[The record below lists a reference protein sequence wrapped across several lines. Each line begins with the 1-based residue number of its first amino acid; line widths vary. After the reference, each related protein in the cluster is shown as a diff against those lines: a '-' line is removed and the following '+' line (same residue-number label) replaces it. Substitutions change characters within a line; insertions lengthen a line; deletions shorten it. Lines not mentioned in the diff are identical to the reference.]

1 MDKNMM
7 EKIKLLKRELFMDG
21 FDTIENFIGYK
32 LNEDEDDDVI
42 ERRVDI
48 AIDSMSEDELNI
60 WFEKYD
66 IILAPA
72 APTTAPLLGSSLQDP
87 IKMYLSDIYTIS
99 ANLAGIP
106 GLSIPCGKDNK
117 GLPIGMQLLGGCF
130 QEKTL
135 LRAGFAYEK
144 AREEEA

>member
-21 FDTIENFIGYK
+21 FDTIENFVGYK
-32 LNEDEDDDVI
+32 LNEDEDDAVI

-66 IILAPA
+66 II
-72 APTTAPLLGSSLQDP
+72 
-87 IKMYLSDIYTIS
+87 
-99 ANLAGIP
+99 
-106 GLSIPCGKDNK
+106 
-117 GLPIGMQLLGGCF
+117 
-130 QEKTL
+130 
-135 LRAGFAYEK
+135 
-144 AREEEA
+144 

>member
-21 FDTIENFIGYK
+21 FDTIENFVGYK

-60 WFEKYD
+60 WFVKYN
-66 IILAPA
+66 IV
-72 APTTAPLLGSSLQDP
+72 
-87 IKMYLSDIYTIS
+87 
-99 ANLAGIP
+99 
-106 GLSIPCGKDNK
+106 
-117 GLPIGMQLLGGCF
+117 
-130 QEKTL
+130 
-135 LRAGFAYEK
+135 
-144 AREEEA
+144 

>member
-21 FDTIENFIGYK
+21 FDTIENFVGYK

-48 AIDSMSEDELNI
+48 AIDSTSEDELNI

-66 IILAPA
+66 II
-72 APTTAPLLGSSLQDP
+72 
-87 IKMYLSDIYTIS
+87 
-99 ANLAGIP
+99 
-106 GLSIPCGKDNK
+106 
-117 GLPIGMQLLGGCF
+117 
-130 QEKTL
+130 
-135 LRAGFAYEK
+135 
-144 AREEEA
+144 

>member
-21 FDTIENFIGYK
+21 FDTIENFVGYK

-60 WFEKYD
+60 WFVKYN
-66 IILAPA
+66 II
-72 APTTAPLLGSSLQDP
+72 
-87 IKMYLSDIYTIS
+87 
-99 ANLAGIP
+99 
-106 GLSIPCGKDNK
+106 
-117 GLPIGMQLLGGCF
+117 
-130 QEKTL
+130 
-135 LRAGFAYEK
+135 
-144 AREEEA
+144 

>member
-21 FDTIENFIGYK
+21 FDTIENFVGYK

-60 WFEKYD
+60 WFEKND
-66 IILAPA
+66 II
-72 APTTAPLLGSSLQDP
+72 
-87 IKMYLSDIYTIS
+87 
-99 ANLAGIP
+99 
-106 GLSIPCGKDNK
+106 
-117 GLPIGMQLLGGCF
+117 
-130 QEKTL
+130 
-135 LRAGFAYEK
+135 
-144 AREEEA
+144 

>member
-21 FDTIENFIGYK
+21 FDTIENFVGYK

-66 IILAPA
+66 II
-72 APTTAPLLGSSLQDP
+72 
-87 IKMYLSDIYTIS
+87 
-99 ANLAGIP
+99 
-106 GLSIPCGKDNK
+106 
-117 GLPIGMQLLGGCF
+117 
-130 QEKTL
+130 
-135 LRAGFAYEK
+135 
-144 AREEEA
+144 